1 MVLVPQQYSGALQLL
16 KQPQIPCAVDT
27 TDKLCNL
34 YKYINLDKKGFI
46 TVEAENPGRT
56 RLNVPLFNDT
66 TVLSKL
72 EYKAMV
78 QLSPQNV
85 RSLLCKSKS
94 HKMRF
99 SRKMYSSM
107 LIKLTP
113 PLKYSE
119 NFTLFF
125 INPAG
130 NLRFSHNNYWH
141 TLCSRFHRSTFFE
154 QCSFHYENQIC
165 IYF

>member
-1 MVLVPQQYSGALQLL
+1 MVLVPQEYSGASQLL
-16 KQPQIPCAVDT
+16 KNAQIPCAVDT

-72 EYKAMV
+72 EYNAMV

-85 RSLLCKSKS
+85 RRFFSSAKQNKPLGKYMLHS
-94 HKMRF
+94 HF
-99 SRKMYSSM
+99 
-107 LIKLTP
+107 
-113 PLKYSE
+113 
-119 NFTLFF
+119 
-125 INPAG
+125 
-130 NLRFSHNNYWH
+130 W
-141 TLCSRFHRSTFFE
+141 
-154 QCSFHYENQIC
+154 
-165 IYF
+165 